1 MNGLL
6 WIGVAAVVGACV
18 GSFLTVCVARWPDGR
33 SVVSPA
39 SRCPRCEARLA
50 WWDIVPVLGYL
61 LVRGRCRRCGA
72 RLSAM
77 YPVVEIA
84 VALIWSGMVSQ
95 WGVHPEAVRGS
106 LFLTLLLGIAL
117 TDARQYVIP
126 DQFSVGGCVLGILLA
141 GLPGGPSLATAATGA
156 ALGFGIMWGVAGLGR
171 LAFGKDA
178 MGGGDI
184 KMMAMVG
191 AFLGPAGVLFTLFSG
206 ALLGSAIFG
215 PIAFRTARLVPF
227 GIFLAIGAAVAYG
240 WGDPLIAWYLELLGL
255 N

>member
-6 WIGVAAVVGACV
+6 PVGVAAVVGACV

-39 SRCPRCEARLA
+39 SRCPHCKSPLA
-50 WWDIVPVLGYL
+50 WRDKVPVLGFL

-72 RLSAM
+72 RLGAM
-77 YPVVEIA
+77 YPVVEVA
-84 VALIWSGMVSQ
+84 VALIWAGMASQ

-126 DQFSVGGCVLGILLA
+126 DEFSVGGCAIGIGLA
-141 GLPGGPSLATAATGA
+141 GLPGGPSLGAA
-156 ALGFGIMWGVAGLGR
+156 ALGAGLGFGLLWGVAKVGR
-171 LAFGKDA
+171 LVFGKDA
-178 MGGGDI
+178 MGGGDV

-191 AFLGPAGVLFTLFSG
+191 AFLGPAGVLFTLLSG

-215 PIAFRTARLVPF
+215 PIAFRTAKLVPF

>member
-6 WIGVAAVVGACV
+6 PVGVAAVVGACV
-18 GSFLTVCVARWPDGR
+18 GSFLTVCVARWPEGR
-33 SVVSPA
+33 SVVSPR
-39 SRCPRCEARLA
+39 SRCLNCKSRLA
-50 WWDIVPVLGYL
+50 WWENVPVLGFL
-61 LVRGRCRRCGA
+61 LVRGRCRRCGE

-77 YPVVEIA
+77 YPVVEVA
-84 VALIWSGMVSQ
+84 VALIWAGMTSQ

-126 DQFSVGGCVLGILLA
+126 DEFSVGGCVIGVALA
-141 GLPGGPSLATAATGA
+141 ALPGGPSLADAVLGA
-156 ALGFGIMWGVAGLGR
+156 GLGFGLLWVVAKLGR
-171 LAFGKDA
+171 LVFGKDA

-240 WGDPLIAWYLELLGL
+240 WGDPLIAWYLALLGM

>member
-6 WIGVAAVVGACV
+6 PVGVGAGVGACV
-18 GSFLTVCVARWPDGR
+18 GSFLTVCVARWPEGR
-33 SVVSPA
+33 SVVSPR
-39 SRCPRCEARLA
+39 SRCLNCKSRLA
-50 WWDIVPVLGYL
+50 WWENLPVLGFL

-72 RLSAM
+72 RLGAM

-84 VALIWSGMVSQ
+84 VALIWAGMTSQ

-126 DQFSVGGCVLGILLA
+126 DEFSLGGCVIGLGLA
-141 GLPGGPSLATAATGA
+141 ALPGGPSLADAVLGA
-156 ALGFGIMWGVAGLGR
+156 GLGFGLLWVVAKLGR
-171 LAFGKDA
+171 LVFGKDA

-240 WGDPLIAWYLELLGL
+240 WGDPLIAWYLELLGM

>member
-6 WIGVAAVVGACV
+6 PVGMAAVVGACV
-18 GSFLTVCVARWPDGR
+18 GSFLTVCVARWPEGR
-33 SVVSPA
+33 SVVSPR
-39 SRCPRCEARLA
+39 SRCRNCKSPLA
-50 WWDIVPVLGYL
+50 WWENVPVLGFL

-72 RLSAM
+72 RLGAM
-77 YPVVEIA
+77 YPVVEVA
-84 VALIWSGMVSQ
+84 VALIWAGMTSQ

-126 DQFSVGGCVLGILLA
+126 DEFSVGGCVIGMCLA
-141 GLPGGPSLATAATGA
+141 ALPGGPSLADAVLGA
-156 ALGFGIMWGVAGLGR
+156 GLGFGLLWVVANLGR
-171 LAFGKDA
+171 LVFGKDA

-227 GIFLAIGAAVAYG
+227 GIFLATGAAVAYG
-240 WGDPLIAWYLELLGL
+240 WGEPLIAWYLALLGI

>member
-6 WIGVAAVVGACV
+6 PVGVGAVVGACV
-18 GSFLTVCVARWPDGR
+18 GSFLTVCVARWPEGR
-33 SVVSPA
+33 SVVSPR
-39 SRCPRCEARLA
+39 SRCLNCKSRLA
-50 WWDIVPVLGYL
+50 WWENVPVLGFL

-72 RLSAM
+72 RLGAM
-77 YPVVEIA
+77 YPVVEVS
-84 VALIWSGMVSQ
+84 VALIWAGMTSQ

-117 TDARQYVIP
+117 TDAREYVIP
-126 DQFSVGGCVLGILLA
+126 DEFSVGGCVIALGLA
-141 GLPGGPSLATAATGA
+141 ALPGGPALADAVLGA
-156 ALGFGIMWGVAGLGR
+156 GLGFGLLWFVARLGR
-171 LAFGKDA
+171 LVFGKDA

-227 GIFLAIGAAVAYG
+227 GTFLAIGAAVAYG
-240 WGDPLIAWYLELLGL
+240 WGDPLIAWYLELLGMD
-255 N
+255 

>member
-6 WIGVAAVVGACV
+6 PVGVAAVVGACV
-18 GSFLTVCVARWPDGR
+18 GSFLTVCVARWPEGR
-33 SVVSPA
+33 SVVSPR
-39 SRCPRCEARLA
+39 SRCLNCKSPLA
-50 WWDIVPVLGYL
+50 WWENVPVLGFL
-61 LVRGRCRRCGA
+61 LVRGRCGRCGK

-77 YPVVEIA
+77 YPVVEVA
-84 VALIWSGMVSQ
+84 VALIWAGMTSQ

-126 DQFSVGGCVLGILLA
+126 DEFSVGGCVIGLGLA
-141 GLPGGPSLATAATGA
+141 ALPGGPSLTDAVLGA
-156 ALGFGIMWGVAGLGR
+156 GLGFGLLWVVAKLGR
-171 LAFGKDA
+171 LVFGKDA

-240 WGDPLIAWYLELLGL
+240 WGDPLIAWYLALLGID
-255 N
+255 

>member
-1 MNGLL
+1 VNGLAPV
-6 WIGVAAVVGACV
+6 GVAAVVGACV
-18 GSFLTVCVARWPDGR
+18 GSFLTVCIARWPEGR
-33 SVVSPA
+33 SVVAPR
-39 SRCPRCEARLA
+39 SRCLHCKSPLA
-50 WWDIVPVLGYL
+50 WWENVPVLGFL
-61 LVRGRCRRCGA
+61 LVRGRCRRCGE

-77 YPVVEIA
+77 YPVVEVA
-84 VALIWSGMVSQ
+84 VALIWAGMTSQ
-95 WGVHPEAVRGS
+95 WGVHPEAARGS

-126 DQFSVGGCVLGILLA
+126 DEFSVGGCVIGVGLA
-141 GLPGGPSLATAATGA
+141 ALPGGPSLADAVLGA
-156 ALGFGIMWGVAGLGR
+156 GLGFGLLWVVAKLGR
-171 LAFGKDA
+171 LVFGKDA

-215 PIAFRTARLVPF
+215 PIAFRTAKLVPF

-240 WGDPLIAWYLELLGL
+240 WGDPLIAWYLALLGM

>member
-1 MNGLL
+1 
-6 WIGVAAVVGACV
+6 
-18 GSFLTVCVARWPDGR
+18 
-33 SVVSPA
+33 
-39 SRCPRCEARLA
+39 
-50 WWDIVPVLGYL
+50 
-61 LVRGRCRRCGA
+61 
-72 RLSAM
+72 M
-77 YPVVEIA
+77 YPVVEVA
-84 VALIWSGMVSQ
+84 VALIWAGMTSQ

-126 DQFSVGGCVLGILLA
+126 DEFSLGGCVIGLGLA
-141 GLPGGPSLATAATGA
+141 ALPGGPSLADAVLGA
-156 ALGFGIMWGVAGLGR
+156 GLGFGLLWVVANLGR
-171 LAFGKDA
+171 LVFGKDA

-240 WGDPLIAWYLELLGL
+240 WGDPLIAWYLELLGM